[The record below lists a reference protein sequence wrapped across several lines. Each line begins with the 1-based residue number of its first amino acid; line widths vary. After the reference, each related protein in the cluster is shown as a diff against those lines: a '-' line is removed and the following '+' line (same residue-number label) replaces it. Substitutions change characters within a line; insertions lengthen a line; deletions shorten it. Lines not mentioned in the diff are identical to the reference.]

1 MHRPFF
7 YTSLNND
14 RFLDLLCW
22 HFRIREDALIIIAYL
37 FGVGVKLH
45 RRKGLMARI
54 DSDGLIDMLQAFV
67 ESIVLMY
74 GHASIIIFVYLVK
87 VLQLLNLLVSLLDI
101 FSEIKVSHVSDHS
114 DQMRSVFL
122 LLKVFLLLWVSC
134 DAVFFVP
141 VL

>member
-1 MHRPFF
+1 
-7 YTSLNND
+7 
-14 RFLDLLCW
+14 
-22 HFRIREDALIIIAYL
+22 
-37 FGVGVKLH
+37 
-45 RRKGLMARI
+45 MARI

-67 ESIVLMY
+67 ESIVFMY
-74 GHASIIIFVYLVK
+74 GHAGIIILVDLVK

-101 FSEIKVSHVSDHS
+101 FPEIKVSHVSDHS
-114 DQMRSVFL
+114 DQMRSVFF